1 MDDDDKYSKYDNIP
15 IPTYEEAT
23 SSRPTSSLA
32 NRGPEEPSDDAERQG
47 LLRSGGGNGGQTRT
61 RTGGYQ
67 PASVEDARLS
77 MDSDLSIPEMA
88 DDDDDAEAASLRR
101 DMEEMEVDDIDSAH
115 GQRRGRMD
123 FSKRFNMIRHSFSSF
138 SLPNVRMPSFSF
150 ITSRIQM
157 PEGYSVSLPIVAR
170 LVGIALIV
178 IFLYVLFALDIIPNS
193 RHMVQHYDPESVR
206 ARVQSDVDGER
217 IADYLRYIS
226 SFDHVAGTE
235 GDLYLAKWQF
245 ERWGTQDL
253 DQVAILD
260 YFVYYNYPTKDGR
273 SAKFVDPP
281 ELARRATLEDSN
293 GNVQRQKTF
302 TWHGYSKA
310 GNVIGPLV
318 YAHYGS
324 TGDFAY
330 LKDNGIDVE
339 GAVVLMRYY
348 GTEEEAARKIKNA
361 EAHGAVGCLL
371 YADPE
376 EDGYLRGAVYPDGP
390 WRPSDSTQRE
400 GLGLTSLVMG
410 DPLTPGWAS
419 TLDAR
424 RIIESNNQG
433 LVQIPSLPQDWNE
446 ASLLLK
452 SILGYGERI
461 QARPEIEY
469 WTGNRTSPKI
479 NLQNLQDEN
488 KMQQIWNVHGIIQG
502 METNQKKI
510 IVGNHRDSWCFGA
523 VDPGSGSAV
532 LMEVVNIFGT
542 LRKLGWR
549 PLRTIEFIS
558 WDGGEYNLVG
568 STEYAEDNAEYLRA
582 NAVAYLNVDVGVFG
596 DRFRAAASPLLQK
609 PLEHVL
615 DRVADPTLNVSLK
628 QIWDESKSTL
638 EGLNAASDYAPFQY
652 ITGTS
657 SLDMG
662 FAGEAHSFPSHSCYE
677 TYEWMQRFGD
687 PGFEHHKMLASIW
700 ALLILELA
708 DRPIIPF
715 DLSAYAVAVTSYV
728 SDLDPDAERLG
739 FNTTSLTAAAEQLTK
754 AVADFHSFDDF
765 WTTQVL
771 GRGGFES
778 NAFAIRRIEHNE
790 KLANFETD
798 MLDLSGMF
806 ENESRASDEHGI
818 PGRNQ
823 YKHVIFGPSRTN
835 KYQPSYFPAVRD
847 AIEDGDAELAQRQVE
862 RAAMIIAR
870 AANRLLA

>member
-1 MDDDDKYSKYDNIP
+1 MDDDKYSKYDNIP

-23 SSRPTSSLA
+23 SSRPTSSLT

-47 LLRSGGGNGGQTRT
+47 LLGSGGRGGGGGGGGQTRT
-61 RTGGYQ
+61 RRGEYQ
-67 PASVEDARLS
+67 PASVEDARPS
-77 MDSDLSIPEMA
+77 MESDLSIPEMA

-101 DMEEMEVDDIDSAH
+101 DMEEMEVDDIDSAR
-115 GQRRGRMD
+115 GRRRRRMD
-123 FSKRFNMIRHSFSSF
+123 FSKRFNLIRHSFSSF
-138 SLPNVRMPSFSF
+138 SLPNVRMPSFTF

-157 PEGYSVSLPIVAR
+157 PEGYSISLPIVAR
-170 LVGIALIV
+170 LVGIAIIV

-206 ARVQSDVDGER
+206 ARVQSDVDGDR
-217 IADYLRYIS
+217 IADYLRYIT

-260 YFVYYNYPTKDGR
+260 YFVYYNYATENGR
-273 SAKFVDPP
+273 RVDIVDPP
-281 ELARRATLEDSN
+281 ELHWEATLEEPSVFDD
-293 GNVQRQKTF
+293 VQRQQTF
-302 TWHGYSKA
+302 NWHGYSKA
-310 GNVIGPLV
+310 GNVTGPLV

-324 TGDFAY
+324 TGDFQY
-330 LKDNGIDVE
+330 LKDNGINVE

-371 YADPE
+371 YSDPE
-376 EDGYLRGAVYPDGP
+376 EDGYLRGAVFPDGP
-390 WRPSDSTQRE
+390 WRPENSVQRE
-400 GLGLTSLVMG
+400 GLGLTSLAIG

-419 TLDAR
+419 TLDAK
-424 RIIESNNQG
+424 RIIETNNQG
-433 LVQIPSLPQDWNE
+433 LVQIPSLPLEWRQ
-446 ASLLLK
+446 ASSLIR
-452 SILGYGERI
+452 SIVGYGNRVEIDRPEGL
-461 QARPEIEY
+461 APEIEY
-469 WTGNRTSPKI
+469 WTGNHTSPKI

-488 KMQQIWNVHGIIQG
+488 KLQQIWNVHGIIQG

-568 STEYAEDNAEYLRA
+568 STEYAEDNAEYLRE

-615 DRVADPTLNVSLK
+615 DRIADPTVNVTLK

-662 FAGEAHSFPSHSCYE
+662 FAGEPHSFPSHSCYE
-677 TYEWMQRFGD
+677 TYEWMQRYGD
-687 PGFEHHKMLASIW
+687 PGFEHHKMLASVW

-715 DLSAYAVAVTSYV
+715 DLSAYAAAVTRYV
-728 SDLDPDAERLG
+728 SDLGPDAERLG
-739 FNTTSLTAAAEQLTK
+739 FSTTSLTAAAEQLTK
-754 AVADFHSFDDF
+754 SAVEFHSFDDF

-798 MLDLSGMF
+798 MLDLPGMF
-806 ENESRASDEHGI
+806 ENESRAADEHGVSI
-818 PGRNQ
+818 TSHFTLLSVVYSQ
-823 YKHVIFGPSRTN
+823 
-835 KYQPSYFPAVRD
+835 VRV
-847 AIEDGDAELAQRQVE
+847 Q
-862 RAAMIIAR
+862 
-870 AANRLLA
+870 